1 MPTEITTTE
10 SRPAAELAPFGPAPL
25 IEGEDGAAY
34 DELLARISTAIK
46 PADILEDI
54 WVRDIVDLVWEI
66 LRLRRLKASLMAAS
80 AHKGLRTILYSLPSQ
95 ESTSTLVD
103 GWVAREPRRTEQVRP
118 RSTRCWSF

>member
-34 DELLARISTAIK
+34 NELLARISTAIK

-54 WVRDIVDLVWEI
+54 WVRDIVDLLWEI
-66 LRLRRLKASLMAAS
+66 LRLRRLKASLMAAL
-80 AHKGLRTILYSLPSQ
+80 AHKGLKTVLDPLVTW
-95 ESTSTLVD
+95 ESRNTLVD
-103 GWVAREPRRTEQVRP
+103 G
-118 RSTRCWSF
+118 

>member
-34 DELLARISTAIK
+34 DELLARVSTAIN

-54 WVRDIVDLVWEI
+54 WVRDLVDLLWEI
-66 LRLRRLKASLMAAS
+66 LRLRRLKARAVQRS
-80 AHKGLRTILYSLPSQ
+80 ILSP
-95 ESTSTLVD
+95 
-103 GWVAREPRRTEQVRP
+103 
-118 RSTRCWSF
+118 